1 MHERGISSLAVARN
15 LYFGLGNNEHS
26 ILERGI
32 IDVLPIDRRHA
43 RIRKGQSE
51 WACSSELMKR
61 EARYVE
67 ANDPLA
73 AQAHLIQAQDTQLRT
88 RIAVALRER
97 RERVTDAIR
106 LKQGRMGHKH
116 LRTR

>member
-1 MHERGISSLAVARN
+1 
-15 LYFGLGNNEHS
+15 
-26 ILERGI
+26 
-32 IDVLPIDRRHA
+32 
-43 RIRKGQSE
+43 
-51 WACSSELMKR
+51 MKR

-88 RIAVALRER
+88 RIAVALREH
-97 RERVTDAIR
+97 RERMTKDWERRRKLACERAPSEKAKFSSLADAIR